1 MKKLELNQMEN
12 LNGGVKDCSNEAYG
26 FVSGAIVGGT
36 LSGGGFGFILGATV
50 GLIGWWF
57 ILLAKTC

>member
-1 MKKLELNQMEN
+1 MEN

-50 GLIGWWF
+50 GLIGGGF